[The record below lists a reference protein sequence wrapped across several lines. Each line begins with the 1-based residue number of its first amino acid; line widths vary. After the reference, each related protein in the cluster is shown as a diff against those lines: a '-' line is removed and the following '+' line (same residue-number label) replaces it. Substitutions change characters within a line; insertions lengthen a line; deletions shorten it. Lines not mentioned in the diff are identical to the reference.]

1 MNPLTGSRGGVEPVD
16 DDRYRVR
23 FGKPIEAEVALMYF
37 GFYPDVRLF
46 WKDGRVVSVVAP
58 SRIYEQILA
67 DFAGDDSDSP
77 DASERINRAV
87 LDDLE

>member
-1 MNPLTGSRGGVEPVD
+1 MTGSRGGVEPVD

-46 WKDGRVVSVVAP
+46 WKDGRVVSVVA
-58 SRIYEQILA
+58 RWLA
-67 DFAGDDSDSP
+67 NTFCEGKISIGQHRRDK
-77 DASERINRAV
+77 
-87 LDDLE
+87 

>member
-1 MNPLTGSRGGVEPVD
+1 MTGSRAGVEPVD

-23 FGKPIEAEVALMYF
+23 FGKAIEAEVALMYF

-46 WKDGRVVSVVAP
+46 WKDGRVVCVVAP

-67 DFAGDDSDSP
+67 DFGGDETDSP

-87 LDDLE
+87 LDDHE